1 MTSQGVGFCAS
12 GHSSR
17 VKESLTHSRI
27 GRCDTVERLSEC
39 FVKCQLTYFQ
49 PYRERDRERE
59 LLRFP
64 GFETLRRILSPRLTW
79 SIDYAFFSDIIHD
92 SFWILIL
99 PLFDTI
105 LWCANNTLSRTKCFS
120 DLYRT
125 MVISTLLSQFKL
137 HRIALIQNWPKYG
150 NIYLK

>member
-12 GHSSR
+12 GYSSR
-17 VKESLTHSRI
+17 VKELLTHSRI

-49 PYRERDRERE
+49 PCRERE

-105 LWCANNTLSRTKCFS
+105 L
-120 DLYRT
+120 
-125 MVISTLLSQFKL
+125 
-137 HRIALIQNWPKYG
+137 
-150 NIYLK
+150 